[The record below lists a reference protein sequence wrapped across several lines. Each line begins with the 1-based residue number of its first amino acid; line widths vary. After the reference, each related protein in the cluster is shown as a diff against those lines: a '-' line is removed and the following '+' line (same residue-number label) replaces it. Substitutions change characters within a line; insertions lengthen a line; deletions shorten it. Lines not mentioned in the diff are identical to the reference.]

1 MNRAANP
8 ARLTLQDTLI
18 KTASLNASHSRVR
31 NIIMQRR
38 QFLKTGAMIAAAS
51 ALPGMAATPWRQ
63 NPLRAGLIGC
73 GWYGKTDLLRL
84 IQVAPVEVTSLCDV
98 DRNMLRGAVEIV
110 AERQDSGNR
119 PRTFADYREMLE
131 AGDLD
136 LVLIDTPDHWHALPM
151 IDACRAGLDVWVQK
165 PIGVDVAEG
174 QAMVAAARKYG
185 RVAQVGM
192 QRRSTPHLI
201 EARDRYVRS
210 GRLGKIRL
218 AETYCYY
225 HMRTRRNPPA
235 ISPPDELDYEMWAG
249 PAPKIPFNEI
259 VHPRGWRNFME
270 YGNGVMGDMCVH
282 MLDTVRWMLDLGWP
296 KRISSTGGIL
306 VDTDSIANTPDTQT
320 ATFEYDE
327 FPVLWQHRTWGRAA
341 DPAYP
346 WGATLY
352 GDRGTLKLSVHS
364 YDFILRGDGE
374 PERGEAL
381 YEYDRYPEDRVEQ
394 DLERHVASAIRGHM
408 VDFLDAIEQRSRP
421 VADIEEGHI
430 SAASCILAN
439 ISMALGRTLE
449 WNAEAG
455 RVAGDEEANA
465 LLARPYRAPWTHP
478 DPGNV

>member
-1 MNRAANP
+1 
-8 ARLTLQDTLI
+8 
-18 KTASLNASHSRVR
+18 
-31 NIIMQRR
+31 MQRR
-38 QFLKTGAMIAAAS
+38 RFLKTGAMLAAAS
-51 ALPGMAATPWRQ
+51 ALPGMAMTPWQR

-98 DRNMLRGAVEIV
+98 DRNMLRGAAEIV
-110 AERQDSGNR
+110 AERQASGNR

-165 PIGVDVAEG
+165 PIGVDVTEG

-185 RVAQVGM
+185 RVVQVGM
-192 QRRSTPHLI
+192 QRRSTPHLV

-235 ISPPDELDYEMWAG
+235 ISPPDALDYEMWAG
-249 PAPKIPFNEI
+249 PAPKIPFNEL

-270 YGNGVMGDMCVH
+270 YSNGIMGDMCVH

-306 VDTDSIANTPDTQT
+306 VDTDSIATTPDTQT

-327 FPVLWQHRTWGRAA
+327 LSVLWQHRAWGHAP
-341 DPAYP
+341 DPDYP

-352 GDRGTLKLSVHS
+352 GDLGTLKLSVHS
-364 YDFILRGDGE
+364 YDFIPRGDGE

-381 YEYDRYPEDRVEQ
+381 YEYDRYPEDRTEQ

-408 VDFLDAIEQRSRP
+408 VDFLDAIERRSRP

-439 ISMALGRTLE
+439 MSMALERSLE
-449 WNAEAG
+449 WDAEAG
-455 RVAGDEEANA
+455 RVAGDDEANA

-478 DPGNV
+478 DPENV

>member
-1 MNRAANP
+1 
-8 ARLTLQDTLI
+8 
-18 KTASLNASHSRVR
+18 
-31 NIIMQRR
+31 MQRR
-38 QFLKTGAMIAAAS
+38 QFLKTGALLAAAS
-51 ALPGMAATPWRQ
+51 ALPGMARAPWRR
-63 NPLRAGLIGC
+63 NPLRAGLVGC

-110 AERQDSGNR
+110 AERQASGNR
-119 PRTFADYREMLE
+119 PRTFADYREMLA

-165 PIGVDVAEG
+165 PVGVDVVEG

-185 RVAQVGM
+185 RVVQVGM
-192 QRRSTPHLI
+192 QRRSTPHLV

-249 PAPKIPFNEI
+249 PAPKIPFNEL

-270 YGNGVMGDMCVH
+270 YSNGIMGDMCVH

-296 KRISSTGGIL
+296 RSISSTGGVL

-320 ATFEYDE
+320 ATFEFNE
-327 FPVLWQHRTWGRAA
+327 LPVLWQHRAWGRAA
-341 DPAYP
+341 DPDYP

-352 GDRGTLKLSVHS
+352 GDGGTLKLSVHS
-364 YDFILRGDGE
+364 YDFIPQGGGE
-374 PERGEAL
+374 TERGTAL
-381 YEYDRYPEDRVEQ
+381 YEYERYPEDRTEQ

-408 VDFLDAIEQRSRP
+408 VDFLEAIEQRSRP

-449 WNAEAG
+449 WDAEAG

-478 DPGNV
+478 DPENV

>member
-1 MNRAANP
+1 
-8 ARLTLQDTLI
+8 
-18 KTASLNASHSRVR
+18 
-31 NIIMQRR
+31 MQRR
-38 QFLKTGAMIAAAS
+38 QFLKTGALLAAAS
-51 ALPGMAATPWRQ
+51 ALPGMAMAPWRR
-63 NPLRAGLIGC
+63 NPLRAGLVGC

-110 AERQDSGNR
+110 AERQASGNR
-119 PRTFADYREMLE
+119 PRTFADYREMLA

-165 PIGVDVAEG
+165 PVGVDVVEG

-185 RVAQVGM
+185 RVVQVGM
-192 QRRSTPHLI
+192 QRRSTPHLV

-225 HMRTRRNPPA
+225 HMRTRRNPPT

-270 YGNGVMGDMCVH
+270 YSNGIMGDMCVH

-296 KRISSTGGIL
+296 RSISSTGGVL

-320 ATFEYDE
+320 ATFEFDE
-327 FPVLWQHRTWGRAA
+327 LPVLWQHRAWGRAA
-341 DPAYP
+341 DPDYP

-352 GDRGTLKLSVHS
+352 GDGGTLKLSVHS
-364 YDFILRGDGE
+364 YDFIPQGGGE
-374 PERGEAL
+374 AERGTAL
-381 YEYDRYPEDRVEQ
+381 YEYERYPEDRTEQ

-449 WNAEAG
+449 WDAEAG

-478 DPGNV
+478 DPENV

>member
-1 MNRAANP
+1 
-8 ARLTLQDTLI
+8 
-18 KTASLNASHSRVR
+18 
-31 NIIMQRR
+31 MQRR
-38 QFLKTGAMIAAAS
+38 QFLKTGALLAAAS
-51 ALPGMAATPWRQ
+51 VLPGMAMAPWRQ

-84 IQVAPVEVTSLCDV
+84 IQAAPVEVTSLCDV

-110 AERQDSGNR
+110 AERQASGNR
-119 PRTFADYREMLE
+119 PRTFADYREMLA

-165 PIGVDVAEG
+165 PIGVDVVEG

-185 RVAQVGM
+185 RVVQVGM
-192 QRRSTPHLI
+192 QRRSTPHLV

-225 HMRTRRNPPA
+225 HMRTRQNPPA

-270 YGNGVMGDMCVH
+270 YSNGIMGDMCVH
-282 MLDTVRWMLDLGWP
+282 MLDTVRWMLELGWP
-296 KRISSTGGIL
+296 RRISSTGGIL

-320 ATFEYDE
+320 ATFEFDE
-327 FPVLWQHRTWGRAA
+327 LPVLWQHRAWGRAA
-341 DPAYP
+341 DLDYP

-352 GDRGTLKLSVHS
+352 GDGGTLKLSVHS
-364 YDFILRGDGE
+364 YDFIPRGGGE
-374 PERGEAL
+374 TERGTAL
-381 YEYDRYPEDRVEQ
+381 YEYERYPEDRTEQ

-408 VDFLDAIEQRSRP
+408 VDFLDAIKQRSRP

-439 ISMALGRTLE
+439 ISMAVGRTLE
-449 WNAEAG
+449 WDAEAG

-478 DPGNV
+478 DPENV

>member
-1 MNRAANP
+1 
-8 ARLTLQDTLI
+8 
-18 KTASLNASHSRVR
+18 
-31 NIIMQRR
+31 MQRR
-38 QFLKTGAMIAAAS
+38 QFLKTGALLAAAS
-51 ALPGMAATPWRQ
+51 ALPGMAMAPWRR

-110 AERQDSGNR
+110 AERQASGNR
-119 PRTFADYREMLE
+119 PRTFADYREMLA

-165 PIGVDVAEG
+165 PVGVDVVEG

-185 RVAQVGM
+185 RVVQVGM
-192 QRRSTPHLI
+192 QRRSTPHLV

-225 HMRTRRNPPA
+225 HMRTRQNPPT
-235 ISPPDELDYEMWAG
+235 ISPPEELDYEMWAG
-249 PAPKIPFNEI
+249 PAPKIPFNEL

-270 YGNGVMGDMCVH
+270 YSNGIMGDMCVH

-296 KRISSTGGIL
+296 RRISSTGGIL

-320 ATFEYDE
+320 ATFEFDE
-327 FPVLWQHRTWGRAA
+327 LPVLWQHRAWGRAA
-341 DPAYP
+341 DPDYP

-352 GDRGTLKLSVHS
+352 GDGGTLKLSVHS
-364 YDFILRGDGE
+364 YDFIPQGGGE
-374 PERGEAL
+374 TERGEAL
-381 YEYDRYPEDRVEQ
+381 YEYERYPEDRTEQ

-408 VDFLDAIEQRSRP
+408 VDFLDAIAERSRP

-449 WNAEAG
+449 WDAEAG

-478 DPGNV
+478 DPENV

>member
-1 MNRAANP
+1 MAYLSPRNVPGNP
-8 ARLTLQDTLI
+8 ARPI
-18 KTASLNASHSRVR
+18 YSIPSGK
-31 NIIMQRR
+31 IMKRR
-38 QFLKTGAMIAAAS
+38 QFLKTGAMLAAAS
-51 ALPGMAATPWRQ
+51 ALPGMAMAPWRRDA
-63 NPLRAGLIGC
+63 PRVGLIGC

-98 DRNMLRGAVEIV
+98 DRNMLNGTVEIV
-110 AERQDSGNR
+110 AGRQASGNR
-119 PRTFADYREMLE
+119 PRTFTDYREMIR

-136 LVLIDTPDHWHALPM
+136 AVLIDTPDHWHALPM

-165 PIGVDVAEG
+165 PVAVDVVEG
-174 QAMVAAARKYG
+174 QAMLAAARKYG
-185 RVAQVGM
+185 RVVQVGM

-210 GRLGKIRL
+210 GRLGRIRL

-235 ISPPDELDYEMWAG
+235 ITPPDALDYEMWAG

-270 YGNGVMGDMCVH
+270 YSNGIIGDMCVH

-296 KRISSTGGIL
+296 KRITSTGGIL
-306 VDTDSIANTPDTQT
+306 VDTDSIATTPDTQT

-327 FPVLWQHRTWGRAA
+327 LPILWQHRAWGHAA
-341 DPAYP
+341 DPEYP

-352 GDRGTLKLSVHS
+352 GEHGTLKLSVHS
-364 YDFILRGDGE
+364 YDFIPRGDDE

-381 YEYDRYPEDRVEQ
+381 YEYDRYPEDRTEQ

-449 WNAEAG
+449 WDAAAG
-455 RVAGDEEANA
+455 RVVGDEEANA
-465 LLARPYRAPWTHP
+465 LLARPYRAPWVHP
-478 DPGNV
+478 DPEKV

>member
-1 MNRAANP
+1 
-8 ARLTLQDTLI
+8 
-18 KTASLNASHSRVR
+18 
-31 NIIMQRR
+31 MQRR
-38 QFLKTGAMIAAAS
+38 QFLKTGALLAAAS
-51 ALPGMAATPWRQ
+51 ALPGMAMAPWRQ

-84 IQVAPVEVTSLCDV
+84 IQAAPVEVTSLCDM

-110 AERQDSGNR
+110 AERQASGNR
-119 PRTFADYREMLE
+119 PRTFADYREMLA

-165 PIGVDVAEG
+165 PIGVDVVEG

-185 RVAQVGM
+185 RVVQVGM
-192 QRRSTPHLI
+192 QRRSTPHLV

-225 HMRTRRNPPA
+225 HMRTRQNPPA

-270 YGNGVMGDMCVH
+270 YSNGIMGDMCVH
-282 MLDTVRWMLDLGWP
+282 MLDTVRWMLELGWP
-296 KRISSTGGIL
+296 RRISSTGGIL

-320 ATFEYDE
+320 ATFEFDE
-327 FPVLWQHRTWGRAA
+327 LPVLWQHRAWGRAA
-341 DPAYP
+341 DPDYP

-352 GDRGTLKLSVHS
+352 GDGGTLKLSVHS
-364 YDFILRGDGE
+364 YDFIPRGGGE
-374 PERGEAL
+374 TERGTAL
-381 YEYDRYPEDRVEQ
+381 YEYERYPEDRTEQ

-408 VDFLDAIEQRSRP
+408 VDFLDAIKQRSRP

-439 ISMALGRTLE
+439 ISMAVGRTLE
-449 WNAEAG
+449 WDAEAG

-478 DPGNV
+478 DPENV

>member
-1 MNRAANP
+1 
-8 ARLTLQDTLI
+8 
-18 KTASLNASHSRVR
+18 
-31 NIIMQRR
+31 MQRR
-38 QFLKTGAMIAAAS
+38 RFLKTGAMLAAAS
-51 ALPGMAATPWRQ
+51 ALPGMAITPWQR

-98 DRNMLRGAVEIV
+98 DRTMLRGAAEIV
-110 AERQDSGNR
+110 AERQASGNR

-165 PIGVDVAEG
+165 PIGVDVTEG

-185 RVAQVGM
+185 RVVQVGM
-192 QRRSTPHLI
+192 QRRSTPHLV

-235 ISPPDELDYEMWAG
+235 ISPPDALDYEMWAG

-270 YGNGVMGDMCVH
+270 YSNGIMGDMCVH

-306 VDTDSIANTPDTQT
+306 MDTDSIATTPDTQT

-327 FPVLWQHRTWGRAA
+327 LPVLWQHRAWGHAP
-341 DPAYP
+341 DPDYP

-352 GDRGTLKLSVHS
+352 GDLGTLKLSVHS
-364 YDFILRGDGE
+364 YDFIPRGDGE

-381 YEYDRYPEDRVEQ
+381 YEYDRYPEDRTEQ

-408 VDFLDAIEQRSRP
+408 VDFLDAIERRSRP

-439 ISMALGRTLE
+439 MSMALGRSLE
-449 WNAEAG
+449 WDAEAG
-455 RVAGDEEANA
+455 RVAGDDEANA

-478 DPGNV
+478 DPENV